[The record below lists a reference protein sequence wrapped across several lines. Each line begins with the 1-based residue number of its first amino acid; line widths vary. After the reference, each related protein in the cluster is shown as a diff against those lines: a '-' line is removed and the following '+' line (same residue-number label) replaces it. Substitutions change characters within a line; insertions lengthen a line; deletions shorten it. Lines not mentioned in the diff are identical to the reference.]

1 MHLEKLEGQSQ
12 AGATVGIGYD
22 MLRLWGRYFDTEQKV
37 SLDLGETEDKGW
49 KGKAESAGSG
59 GRVCEGP

>member
-12 AGATVGIGYD
+12 EGPTIETGCD
-22 MLRLWGRYFDTEQKV
+22 MLRLWGRYFDIEQKV
-37 SLDLGETEDKGW
+37 ILDLGETEDKGW
-49 KGKAESAGSG
+49 KGKAETAGSG